1 MAVGQFHDALETK
14 ALEQALVRDPREG
27 KAFIDDPLLQ
37 WSDDEEDD
45 DDIRSSPDEDSGEET
60 EYEASRLADVDDEDW
75 EIAEK
80 GESWS

>member
-1 MAVGQFHDALETK
+1 MAVGQFNNALETK

-37 WSDDEEDD
+37 WSDEEDD
-45 DDIRSSPDEDSGEET
+45 DDLESSPDEDSEDT
-60 EYEASRLADVDDEDW
+60 EYEDSRLADVDDEDW

-80 GESWS
+80 GESRS